1 LNWDPEVSYPD
12 FYEYC
17 GNITSSDVLYPK
29 TESKRSTAK
38 MLLEEGGIDAN
49 HTIVNQLL
57 NYIGWID
64 LTAVSYCDDVNQ
76 DSCFSNLNKTYYE
89 QTGQNQAVWRSWA
102 YQYCTEWGYL
112 QTGSGVP
119 KDQMPVVSRTIDLH
133 YTSAVCRFAFD
144 IHHPADVEE
153 VNKYGAYEI
162 QHSRLAI
169 VDGQWDP
176 WRPATPHAYRMSFI

>member
-1 LNWDPEVSYPD
+1 
-12 FYEYC
+12 
-17 GNITSSDVLYPK
+17 
-29 TESKRSTAK
+29 
-38 MLLEEGGIDAN
+38 MLLEEGGIDSN

-119 KDQMPVVSRTIDLH
+119 KDQMPVISRTIDLH

-162 QHSRLAI
+162 EHSRLAI

-176 WRPATPHAYRMSFI
+176 WRPATPHAYRVSSIYRVSGILLTYFFPTQNTALLTASAQPASRSS